1 MKSRKTLAAA
11 ALALTLGLAAAAALL
26 FASPFA
32 GGSEDGALKAVIV
45 DQLSLT
51 FPNSDFTEEATA
63 TLEAAGYRVDYVPGE
78 ETDVDFFRELP
89 SHGYDVVL
97 LRTHSARYE
106 GLWQNEH
113 RDLIEIF
120 TSEPYTLDTHL
131 DEQQQGRLGVVSYFS
146 DPDKKQ
152 YFGITPDFITDSMR
166 GGFAGATVIMMGCN
180 GLSTASTA
188 DAFLAKGAA
197 EVIGWDEAVSAGHT
211 DEATLSLLRHM
222 LDGGLAPDAAVAA
235 TMDEV
240 GPDLAYNSTLRT
252 HQPGG

>member
-1 MKSRKTLAAA
+1 
-11 ALALTLGLAAAAALL
+11 
-26 FASPFA
+26 
-32 GGSEDGALKAVIV
+32 
-45 DQLSLT
+45 
-51 FPNSDFTEEATA
+51 
-63 TLEAAGYRVDYVPGE
+63 
-78 ETDVDFFRELP
+78 
-89 SHGYDVVL
+89 
-97 LRTHSARYE
+97 
-106 GLWQNEH
+106 
-113 RDLIEIF
+113 
-120 TSEPYTLDTHL
+120 
-131 DEQQQGRLGVVSYFS
+131 VVSYFS
-146 DPDKKQ
+146 DPDQKQ